1 MRFHWAVWASLCAT
15 PAAAAQ
21 VTPPSPPAQ
30 NESSAPPTV
39 VVTGKTP
46 PVVHKIDRSIYNVKN
61 SPQAETGTL
70 SDILNTLPSV
80 NVTSDGAVTVRG
92 GSVQILVDGKPSAAL
107 QGASLATALRSMPA
121 NTIDRIE
128 VITNP
133 GAEFRADAA
142 AVINII
148 TRKRRGSKLAG
159 DLIVNAGPALRANAT
174 LSGSV
179 GIGKWTFNGS
189 LSDRQD
195 AHKSEMTADRRG
207 LDPSNG
213 SVISRMLQHQIDSG
227 RSRFRSL
234 DASATYVA
242 DDRDSFGINA
252 HLMDF
257 RGTQKIKS
265 TMIFVDSAGN
275 PITDTISEFS
285 VPFAFKNH
293 ALTGTWKH
301 QGKHDGETFTLV
313 ARHDNT
319 DTFSDQHFLDR
330 QRLPPVSSQT
340 YRRRNSGSV
349 RADELSG
356 DYVLPLAQDTQFKA
370 GFDIE
375 NDRNQSDYLGTNID
389 AVSGTETIDP
399 AFTSLFISDRTLS
412 AAYVDYQQPVGKWL
426 IEGGLRVEN
435 LTTRLGASRGALAP
449 VASDL
454 EWSPSLFFS
463 RELTTH
469 QKLRFTYSR
478 RIDRP
483 DASLLNP
490 APQQHAAV
498 DVFVGNPS
506 LRPARTDSFEA
517 GYDYTTQPV
526 TFGGTAYVRRTHNA
540 ITQYSYYGGPG
551 DTVLVSSF
559 ENAGAGSR
567 AGLDMSL
574 DLRPSPR
581 MAYSLSTDIYRD
593 ALTAPINGVP
603 LRRSIVSHL
612 TKATITLTPTT
623 PDMFQVMYT
632 VSGPGLL
639 ADGQV
644 SSSSTLD
651 LSYTHTLSK
660 RLKFV
665 VTANNVLTT
674 ARLGEIQDTPR
685 LHNDVRSRP
694 REDMIYVGLAC
705 KLGAVEG
712 R

>member
-1 MRFHWAVWASLCAT
+1 MRLHWAVWASLFAT
-15 PAAAAQ
+15 SAAAAQ
-21 VTPPSPPAQ
+21 EAPTPVQ
-30 NESSAPPTV
+30 KESSATPTV

-46 PVVHKIDRSIYNVKN
+46 PVVHKIDRSVYNVKN

-80 NVTSDGAVTVRG
+80 NVTPDGTVTVRG

-107 QGASLATALRSMPA
+107 AGASLATALRSMPA

-128 VITNP
+128 VVTNP

-148 TRKRRGSKLAG
+148 TRKRRGSRPAG

-213 SVISRMLQHQIDSG
+213 SVISHMLQHQIDSG

-234 DASATYVA
+234 DAGATYAA
-242 DDRDSFGINA
+242 DDKDSFGINA

-265 TMIFVDSAGN
+265 TMVFVDSAGN
-275 PITDTISEFS
+275 PVTDTISEFS
-285 VPFAFKNH
+285 VPFVFKNH

-319 DTFSDQHFLDR
+319 DTLSDQHFLDR
-330 QRLPPVSSQT
+330 QILPPVSSQT

-349 RADELSG
+349 RANEMSG

-375 NDRNQSDYLGTNID
+375 NDRNRSDFLGANID
-389 AVSGTETIDP
+389 AVSGAETIDP

-435 LTTRLGASRGALAP
+435 LTTRLGASPGALAP

-454 EWSPSLFFS
+454 EWSPSLFLS

-469 QKLRFTYSR
+469 QKLRLTYSR

-490 APQQHAAV
+490 TPQQHSAV

-526 TFGGTAYVRRTHNA
+526 TFGGTAYVRQTHNA
-540 ITQYSYYGGPG
+540 ITQYSSYSGPG

-559 ENAGAGSR
+559 ENAGAESR
-567 AGLDMSL
+567 VGLDMSL
-574 DLRPSPR
+574 DLHPSPKV
-581 MAYSLSTDIYRD
+581 AYSLSTDVYRD
-593 ALTAPINGVP
+593 ALTAPIDGIP

-623 PDMFQVMYT
+623 PDMFQIMFT

-665 VTANNVLTT
+665 VTANDVLKTSRFSQT
-674 ARLGEIQDTPR
+674 QDTPR
-685 LHNDVRSRP
+685 LRNDVRSRP